1 MIVLPS
7 TSSGFISSNKA
18 FPYLPRSIRDNNSLY
33 PNNEF
38 KVLPTQGGVTK
49 WTELGPN
56 GWGQYGPYYNLFSKF
71 YLKSDD
77 SAESIPAGGGN
88 IHCLKGAGF
97 GSTLGFGKVTNVTKN
112 LIGVTN
118 AANNWSMYTIV
129 ASPISITTQTYVDFG
144 CFYRVTSNDPM
155 RSLNFGSIAIH
166 FTKGST
172 PEYRSYL
179 NYSII
184 HGGGVNLLGNN
195 STYTYFNTNDPVKT
209 YEALEQWIYSSFIK
223 FKKLDEINQS
233 SVFNQWQFLTYRVT
247 IPTFA
252 RSPEDDGTTGKAD
265 SCSLRLCFCENNS
278 YLNDGSGLN
287 TGSVQFLYPF
297 LNLS

>member
-18 FPYLPRSIRDNNSLY
+18 FPYLPRSIRNNNSLY

-38 KVLPTQGGVTK
+38 IVLPTLDGETK
-49 WTELGPN
+49 WTEIAPN
-56 GWGQYGPYYNLFSKF
+56 GWSQYGPYYNVFLKF
-71 YLKSDD
+71 YLKSDE
-77 SAESIPAGGGN
+77 SVESIPAGGGN
-88 IHCLKGAGF
+88 IHCLKAAGI
-97 GSTLGFGKVTNVTKN
+97 GSRLGITRSINITKN
-112 LIGVTN
+112 PIGTTN
-118 AANNWSMYTIV
+118 LANDWSMYTIV
-129 ASPISITTQTYVDFG
+129 GNSVSITTQTYVDFG

-155 RSLNFGSIAIH
+155 RSLNFGAIAIS
-166 FTKGST
+166 FQRYT
-172 PEYRSYL
+172 PSYYDSYL

-195 STYTYFNTNDPVKT
+195 STYTFFDTYNPAKI
-209 YEALEQWIYSSFIK
+209 YEATNQWLGSAIIK

-233 SVFNQWQFLTYRVT
+233 SVFNQWQFLTYRVE
-247 IPTFA
+247 IPTFVNT
-252 RSPEDDGTTGKAD
+252 PQNDGTIGKAQA
-265 SCSLRLCFCENNS
+265 CTLRLCFCENNS
-278 YLNDGSGLN
+278 YLDDGSRLN

>member
-18 FPYLPRSIRDNNSLY
+18 FPYLPRSIRNNNSLY

-38 KVLPTQGGVTK
+38 IVLPTEGGVAK
-49 WTELGPN
+49 WTERAPN
-56 GWGQYGPYYNLFSKF
+56 GWGQYGPYYGIFLKY

-88 IHCLKGAGF
+88 IHCLKAAGI
-97 GSTLGFGKVTNVTKN
+97 GSRLGVEITRNITKN
-112 LIGVTN
+112 PIGTTN
-118 AANNWSMYTIV
+118 LANDWSLYNISSSSV
-129 ASPISITTQTYVDFG
+129 SITTQTYVDFG

-155 RSLNFGSIAIH
+155 RSLNFGAIAIS
-166 FTKGST
+166 FSRVT
-172 PEYRSYL
+172 PVFSNSYL

-195 STYTYFNTNDPVKT
+195 STYTFFDTYDPAKI
-209 YEALEQWIYSSFIK
+209 YEARNQWLGSEIIK

-233 SVFNQWQFLTYRVT
+233 SVFNQWQFLTYRVE
-247 IPTFA
+247 IPTFVNT
-252 RSPEDDGTTGKAD
+252 PQNDGTIGKAD

-278 YLNDGSGLN
+278 YLDDGSGLN
-287 TGSVQFLYPF
+287 TGSIQFLYPF

>member
-38 KVLPTQGGVTK
+38 KVLPTENGVAK
-49 WTELGPN
+49 WTESAPN
-56 GWGQYGPYYNLFSKF
+56 GWSQYGPYYNIFLKY

-88 IHCLKGAGF
+88 IHCLKAAGI
-97 GSTLGFGKVTNVTKN
+97 GSRLGVSISRNITKN
-112 LIGVTN
+112 PIGTTN
-118 AANNWSMYTIV
+118 LANDWSMYTIV
-129 ASPISITTQTYVDFG
+129 ANSVSITTQTYVDFG

-155 RSLNFGSIAIH
+155 RSLNFGAIAIN
-166 FTKGST
+166 FSRST
-172 PEYRSYL
+172 PVFSDSYL

-184 HGGGVNLLGNN
+184 HGGGVNLLGNS
-195 STYTYFNTNDPVKT
+195 STYTYFNTYDPAKT
-209 YEALEQWIYSSFIK
+209 YEAYNQWLGSPIIK

-247 IPTFA
+247 IPTFVNT
-252 RSPEDDGTTGKAD
+252 PQNDGATGKAQT
-265 SCSLRLCFCENNS
+265 CTLRLCFCENNS
-278 YLNDGSGLN
+278 YLDDGSGLN
-287 TGSVQFLYPF
+287 TGSIQFLYPF

>member
-38 KVLPTQGGVTK
+38 IVLPTQNGVAK
-49 WTELGPN
+49 WTESAPN
-56 GWGQYGPYYNLFSKF
+56 GWSQYGPYYNVFLKY

-77 SAESIPAGGGN
+77 SAESIPAGAGN
-88 IHCLKGAGF
+88 IHCLKAAGI
-97 GSTLGFGKVTNVTKN
+97 GSRLGIARERNVTKN
-112 LIGVTN
+112 LIGATN
-118 AANNWSMYTIV
+118 LANDWSMYTII
-129 ASPISITTQTYVDFG
+129 ASPVSITTQTYVDFG
-144 CFYRVTSNDPM
+144 CFYRVTSNDPL
-155 RSLNFGSIAIH
+155 RSLNFGAIAIS
-166 FTKGST
+166 FQRSI
-172 PEYRSYL
+172 PYYYDSYL

-195 STYTYFNTNDPVKT
+195 SSYTHLNVFDASSLYSARN
-209 YEALEQWIYSSFIK
+209 QWLGSSVIK

-233 SVFNQWQFLTYRVT
+233 SAFNQWQFLTYRVA
-247 IPTFA
+247 IPTFVS
-252 RSPEDDGTTGKAD
+252 SPQDDGSTGKAQT
-265 SCSLRLCFCENNS
+265 CTLRLCFCENNS
-278 YLNDGSGLN
+278 YLDDGSGLN
-287 TGSVQFLYPF
+287 TGSIQFLYPF

>member
-18 FPYLPRSIRDNNSLY
+18 FPYLPRSIRNNNSLY

-38 KVLPTQGGVTK
+38 KVLPTEGGVTK
-49 WTELGPN
+49 WTEKAPN
-56 GWGQYGPYYNLFSKF
+56 GWSQYSPYYGVFVKF
-71 YLKSDD
+71 YLKSDE

-88 IHCLKGAGF
+88 IHCLKAAGI
-97 GSTLGFGKVTNVTKN
+97 GSRLGLERERNITKN
-112 LIGVTN
+112 PAGTTN
-118 AANNWSMYTIV
+118 LANDWSMYTIIANSV
-129 ASPISITTQTYVDFG
+129 SITTQTYVDFG

-155 RSLNFGSIAIH
+155 RSLNFGAIAIN
-166 FTKGST
+166 FTKDSS
-172 PEYRSYL
+172 RSYL

-195 STYTYFNTNDPVKT
+195 STYTYLNRFDPSSV
-209 YEALEQWIYSSFIK
+209 YSASNQWLGSAIIK

-233 SVFNQWQFLTYRVT
+233 SVFNQWQFLTYRVE

-252 RSPEDDGTTGKAD
+252 NTPPQDDGATGKAQT
-265 SCSLRLCFCENNS
+265 CTLRLCFCENNS
-278 YLNDGSGLN
+278 YLDDGSGLN
-287 TGSVQFLYPF
+287 TGSIQFLYPF

>member
-18 FPYLPRSIRDNNSLY
+18 FPYLPRSIRNNNSLY

-38 KVLPTQGGVTK
+38 IVLPTEGGVAK
-49 WTELGPN
+49 WTEIAPN
-56 GWGQYGPYYNLFSKF
+56 GWSQYSPYYNVFLKF
-71 YLKSDD
+71 YLKSDE

-88 IHCLKGAGF
+88 IHCLKAAGI
-97 GSTLGFGKVTNVTKN
+97 GSRLGITRSINITKN
-112 LIGVTN
+112 PIGTTN
-118 AANNWSMYTIV
+118 LANDWSLYNITATSV
-129 ASPISITTQTYVDFG
+129 SITTQTYVDFG

-155 RSLNFGSIAIH
+155 RSLNFGAIAIN
-166 FTKGST
+166 FSRVT
-172 PEYRSYL
+172 PVFSNTYL

-195 STYTYFNTNDPVKT
+195 STYTYFNTYDVAKT
-209 YEALEQWIYSSFIK
+209 YEAYNQWLGSAFIK

-233 SVFNQWQFLTYRVT
+233 SVFNQWQFLTYRVE
-247 IPTFA
+247 IPTFV
-252 RSPEDDGTTGKAD
+252 STPQDDGATGKAQT
-265 SCSLRLCFCENNS
+265 CTLRLCFCENNS
-278 YLNDGSGLN
+278 YLDDGSGLN
-287 TGSVQFLYPF
+287 TGPIQFLYPF

>member
-18 FPYLPRSIRDNNSLY
+18 FPYLPRSIRNNNSLY

-38 KVLPTQGGVTK
+38 IVLPTQGGVAK
-49 WTELGPN
+49 WTESPPN
-56 GWGQYGPYYNLFSKF
+56 GWGQYSPYYSVFVKF

-88 IHCLKGAGF
+88 IHCLKAAGI
-97 GSTLGFGKVTNVTKN
+97 GSRLGLERERNITKN
-112 LIGVTN
+112 PIGTTN
-118 AANNWSMYTIV
+118 LTNDWSMYTIIANSV
-129 ASPISITTQTYVDFG
+129 SITTQTYVDFG

-155 RSLNFGSIAIH
+155 RSLNFGAIAIN
-166 FTKGST
+166 FSRST
-172 PEYRSYL
+172 PVSSNSYL

-195 STYTYFNTNDPVKT
+195 STYTYLNVFDNSSSYLAPN
-209 YEALEQWIYSSFIK
+209 QWLGSAIIK

-233 SVFNQWQFLTYRVT
+233 SVFNQWQFLTYRVE
-247 IPTFA
+247 IPTFVNT
-252 RSPEDDGTTGKAD
+252 PQNDGATGKAQT
-265 SCSLRLCFCENNS
+265 CTLRLCFCENNS
-278 YLNDGSGLN
+278 YLDDGSGLN
-287 TGSVQFLYPF
+287 TGSIQFLYPF